1 VRRRKIGLTPQD
13 EKLIKLLQADG
24 RQSSESLSRKLGV
37 SPSTIL
43 RRIQQLT
50 DDGVMRVVAVV
61 DPDKVGLALA
71 AVIGLDVAPG
81 KLKSALEALARE
93 PAVKFISATAG
104 HFDIICFTLFASA
117 EELSGF
123 MEKNLAGMDG
133 VKDSETFVCLRTRK
147 GRFAQ
152 YTPLDRNLDERLIK
166 LLQRDGRQ
174 SSESLARQL
183 KVSSST
189 VMRRIRKL
197 TAEGTM
203 QIVAAVDMFKLG
215 WPVVAVL
222 GLDVEPG
229 ALVKVMDALAKE
241 DAVKFVSSTTGRY
254 DVMAFMRFRSNEDLS
269 AFTEKV
275 LAGLDGVKDSETFLC
290 LDIKRGR
297 YTQV

>member
-1 VRRRKIGLTPQD
+1 MGLLPQD
-13 EKLIKLLQADG
+13 ERLIRLLQSDG
-24 RQSSESLSRKLGV
+24 RQSSEALARNLGV

-50 DDGVMRVVAVV
+50 DDGVMRIVAVV

-71 AVIGLDVAPG
+71 AVVGLDVAPG
-81 KLKSALEALARE
+81 KLKSVLDALAQK

-104 HFDIICFTLFASA
+104 HFDVICFTLFGSS
-117 EELSGF
+117 EELSLF
-123 MEKNLAGMDG
+123 MEKDLAGMDG
-133 VKDSETFVCLRTRK
+133 VKDSETFVCLRTSK

-152 YTPLDRNLDERLIK
+152 YTPQDRNLDERLIK

-183 KVSSST
+183 EVSPST

-197 TAEGTM
+197 TSEGTM

-215 WPVVAVL
+215 WPVVAVI
-222 GLDVEPG
+222 GLDVSPG
-229 ALVKVMDALAKE
+229 ALVVVMDALARE
-241 DAVKFVSSTTGRY
+241 DAVKFCSSTTGRY